1 MISCCGLLAWSLILK
16 FGIGL
21 RSPAGENEL
30 EKPDEGPE
38 DDLESNPK
46 SILEPKTCKQMLR
59 ETMQGVYCPQQLLV
73 PVILA
78 GLTQFTQWGM
88 ASLAEIGAEMTDPS
102 DCKGEQGRFV
112 FRWSL
117 TLSQILVPLGSVAS
131 SFGTCPRCL
140 FGLISFFQ
148 YFCCFL
154 ICHAAAGLGRD
165 FWTSEAGR
173 ITFITSYAACGMLEG
188 YVITMAYRYI
198 GDAESV
204 PLPQRH
210 SAGALL
216 SLATVIGVSV
226 GNLVMGG
233 AVIDGTI
240 ACTAAS

>member
-1 MISCCGLLAWSLILK
+1 MISCCGLLAWCLILK

-21 RSPAGENEL
+21 RSLAGENEL
-30 EKPDEGPE
+30 EKSE
-38 DDLESNPK
+38 DDLESSSESVP
-46 SILEPKTCKQMLR
+46 EPTTCKQMLR
-59 ETMQGVYCPQQLLV
+59 DTMKGFYCPRQLLA
-73 PVILA
+73 PVVLA
-78 GLTQFTQWGM
+78 ALTQITQWSIA
-88 ASLAEIGAEMTDPS
+88 ASLGEIGAEMTDPS

-117 TLSQILVPLGSVAS
+117 TLSQILVPLGSLVS
-131 SFGTCPRCL
+131 SLGTCPRCL
-140 FGLISFFQ
+140 FSLISFLQ

-154 ICHAAAGLGRD
+154 ICAAAAGLWRD

-173 ITFITSYAACGMLEG
+173 IIFIISFAACGMLEG

-216 SLATVIGVSV
+216 SLATVIGVSL
-226 GNLVMGG
+226 GSLILGG
-233 AVIDGTI
+233 AVSDGTI
-240 ACTAAS
+240 ACTAAI